1 METPMA
7 TEAADAR
14 AARHEATGQRDA
26 AGAEGHAPPRQ
37 AGRGGSFALLA
48 TVQTTL
54 IFTITMM
61 AVPLPGIG
69 AEFGLDRSE
78 LVVVSA
84 AYGLSFSGLL
94 LFGGRLADRFGGRPV
109 FVAGLA
115 VFAAASTAV
124 PAAPGFGVL
133 AVSRFGQGIG
143 AALVAPAAMV
153 LLRAIIP
160 EPDRYGR
167 AMTTWGGLSVLGATT
182 GIVLSGLVAAAVS
195 WRWIFAVPLF
205 VAGLGLL
212 LTPALLPASRPATPV
227 ALDAPGAVLAT
238 SGITLLSYGLVMT
251 GDHSWSSATAGV
263 PVAAGFIL
271 LAAFAVREARTRSPL
286 LPPSFLADRRR
297 AAALAVIGLSAA
309 ATAVVCLFLT
319 LYLQQI
325 RGWTTL
331 RTSLAFVPYALA
343 LIVVGRVA
351 GRLVARFGA
360 PRVVVAGL
368 ALAAAGLFLLTP
380 LNLNTAYHSG
390 VLPGLLALP
399 AGVALTFAA
408 AAVLIVADVPRPQ
421 IGLAAGVMNTA
432 IELGPTVGLAII
444 NAVAI
449 GRTHRN
455 SSSGD
460 LPRAVTD
467 GYAWGFAATGFALAL
482 LAVLVAMAVVPRRRD
497 NA

>member
-1 METPMA
+1 MA
-7 TEAADAR
+7 SKGPDAG
-14 AARHEATGQRDA
+14 AARQEATAQRGT
-26 AGAEGHAPPRQ
+26 AGYAPR
-37 AGRGGSFALLA
+37 RRCDRSRVSFALLG

-69 AEFGLDRSE
+69 AEFDLDRSE

-84 AYGLSFSGLL
+84 AYGLSFSGIL

-115 VFAAASTAV
+115 VFATASAAV
-124 PAAPGFGVL
+124 PAARGFGVL
-133 AVSRFGQGIG
+133 AASRFGQGIG

-167 AMTTWGGLSVLGATT
+167 AMATWGGLSVLGATT

-195 WRWIFAVPLF
+195 WRWMFAVPLV
-205 VAGLGLL
+205 VAGLALL
-212 LTPALLPASRPATPV
+212 LTPALLPAGRPAGPV
-227 ALDAPGAVLAT
+227 ALDAVGAVLAT

-251 GDHSWSSATAGV
+251 GGHSWSSVTAGA
-263 PVAAGFIL
+263 PITAGFTLL
-271 LAAFAVREARTRSPL
+271 LAFGVRETRTRDPL
-286 LPPSFLADRRR
+286 LPLSFLADRRR
-297 AAALAVIGLSAA
+297 SAALAVLGLSAA

-343 LIVVGRVA
+343 LILVGRVA
-351 GRLVARFGA
+351 GRLVERFGA
-360 PRVVVAGL
+360 PRVVAVGL
-368 ALAAAGLFLLTP
+368 ALAASGLFLLTP
-380 LNLNTAYHSG
+380 LDLHTTYPFG
-390 VLPGLLALP
+390 TLPGLVALP

-408 AAVLIVADVPRPQ
+408 AAVLVVADVPRPQ
-421 IGLAAGVMNTA
+421 IGLAGGVMNTA
-432 IELGPTVGLAII
+432 IELGPTVGLAIV
-444 NAVAI
+444 NAVATA
-449 GRTHRN
+449 RTNRV
-455 SSSGD
+455 SSSVD
-460 LPRAVTD
+460 LPHAVTD
-467 GYAWGFAATGFALAL
+467 GYTWGFAAAGLATAL
-482 LAVLVAMAVVPRRRD
+482 LAVLIAVAVVPRRRR
-497 NA
+497 

>member
-1 METPMA
+1 
-7 TEAADAR
+7 
-14 AARHEATGQRDA
+14 
-26 AGAEGHAPPRQ
+26 
-37 AGRGGSFALLA
+37 
-48 TVQTTL
+48 
-54 IFTITMM
+54 MM

-84 AYGLSFSGLL
+84 AYGLSFSGVL

-115 VFAAASTAV
+115 VFAAASAAV
-124 PAAPGFGVL
+124 PAASGFGAL
-133 AVSRFGQGIG
+133 AAGRFGQGIG

-153 LLRAIIP
+153 LLRAIVP

-167 AMTTWGGLSVLGATT
+167 AMATWGGLSVLGATT

-195 WRWIFAVPLF
+195 WRWMFAVPLV
-205 VAGLGLL
+205 VAGLALL
-212 LTPALLPASRPATPV
+212 LTPSLLPASRPAAPV

-263 PVAAGFIL
+263 PIAAGLIL
-271 LAAFAVREARTRSPL
+271 LVAFGVREARTRDPL
-286 LPPSFLADRRR
+286 LPLGFLADRRR

-325 RGWTTL
+325 RGWSTL

-343 LIVVGRVA
+343 LILVGRVA
-351 GRLVARFGA
+351 GRLVERFGA

-368 ALAAAGLFLLTP
+368 ALAASGLFLLTP
-380 LNLNTAYHSG
+380 LDLHTSYLFG
-390 VLPGLLALP
+390 TLPGLVALP

-408 AAVLIVADVPRPQ
+408 AAVLVVADVPRPQ
-421 IGLAAGVMNTA
+421 IGLAGGVMNTA
-432 IELGPTVGLAII
+432 IELGPTVGLAIV
-444 NAVAI
+444 NAVATA
-449 GRTHRN
+449 RTN
-455 SSSGD
+455 QVSSSVD

-467 GYAWGFAATGFALAL
+467 GYTWGFATTGLATAL
-482 LAVLVAMAVVPRRRD
+482 LAVLIAVAVVPRRTR
-497 NA
+497 